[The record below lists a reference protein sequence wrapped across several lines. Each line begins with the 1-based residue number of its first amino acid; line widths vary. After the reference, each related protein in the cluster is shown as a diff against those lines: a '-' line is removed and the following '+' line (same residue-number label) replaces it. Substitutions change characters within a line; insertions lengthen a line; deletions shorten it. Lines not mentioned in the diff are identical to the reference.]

1 MYLLIM
7 MNLLAFL
14 VLLLLLAQTSY
25 MNWSLTKKVFTG
37 LVMGVLFGVSLQFIY
52 GANSIILQESI
63 SWLNIVGSG
72 YVQLLHMVVMP
83 LIFSSILSA
92 VSKLHNVSSLGK
104 ISLISIGTLLFTTV
118 IAALVGIFIVHFFD
132 LTAEGLIQGKAETT
146 QLNTIQSKYM
156 SQLTEFS
163 LPELILSFIPKNPF
177 LALASATSTSIISV
191 VIFATFLGVAV
202 LRMIKIDV
210 TRGKSVLA
218 AIDCLQ
224 AWVMNLVR
232 LVMLLTPYGVLA
244 LMTKIVATTDV
255 HHILKLGH
263 FVIASYIGLGM
274 MFLVHALLLF
284 LSGVDPRKFF
294 RHAWPVLTFAFTSR
308 SSAASIP
315 LNIEVQTHR
324 LGVPESI
331 ANFSASFG
339 ANIGQNGCS
348 GLYPAMLATMIAPTM
363 GINPLDPLW
372 IATLVAVVTISS
384 VGVAGVGGGATFAA
398 LMVLPALGFPVTLVA
413 LLISIEPLVDMGR
426 TALNVNGSMSA
437 GVITNQFM
445 KKSTPPS

>member
-52 GANSIILQESI
+52 GPNSIILQESI

-163 LPELILSFIPKNPF
+163 LPQLILSFIPKNPF

-210 TRGKSVLA
+210 TRGKSVL
-218 AIDCLQ
+218 
-224 AWVMNLVR
+224 
-232 LVMLLTPYGVLA
+232 
-244 LMTKIVATTDV
+244 
-255 HHILKLGH
+255 
-263 FVIASYIGLGM
+263 
-274 MFLVHALLLF
+274 
-284 LSGVDPRKFF
+284 
-294 RHAWPVLTFAFTSR
+294 
-308 SSAASIP
+308 AASIP

-384 VGVAGVGGGATFAA
+384 AGVAGVGGGATFAA